1 MKYINNMKDI
11 LLYWPRFIEEAWF
24 NFKYYRA
31 VKSIKPELE
40 EAGLRVD
47 WIGRIYT
54 VINLEGDITKQPEV
68 LQQSYVFQQLGPINT
83 ILIKYGLSND
93 AFPEITR
100 LSSESYLIV
109 LYPENDYFNIY
120 SFIRNVL
127 FAGLVVGAVSLA
139 LRFIPQF

>member
-1 MKYINNMKDI
+1 MQ
-11 LLYWPRFIEEAWF
+11 EAWF
-24 NFKYYRA
+24 NLKYYRA
-31 VKSIKPELE
+31 VKSIQSELE
-40 EAGLRVD
+40 EANLRVD

-83 ILIKYGLSND
+83 ILVKYGLSND

-100 LSSESYLIV
+100 LSEESYLIV
-109 LYPENDYFNIY
+109 LYPDNDYFNIY

-127 FAGLVVGAVSLA
+127 FAGLVVSAVLLA
-139 LRFIPQF
+139 LRFIPSF